1 MKKVNV
7 GDIVEVRMPG
17 VRVKIETVYTGIVH
31 SSLATQFVLDNIS
44 WVMGK
49 EEGSLGPGNRRI
61 FMNNSEWKR
70 L

>member
-7 GDIVEVRMPG
+7 GDIVEVRMSG
-17 VRVKIETVYTGIVH
+17 LRVKIETVYTGIVY
-31 SSLATQFVLDNIS
+31 SALATQFVLDNIS

-61 FMNNSEWKR
+61 FGNNSDWKV